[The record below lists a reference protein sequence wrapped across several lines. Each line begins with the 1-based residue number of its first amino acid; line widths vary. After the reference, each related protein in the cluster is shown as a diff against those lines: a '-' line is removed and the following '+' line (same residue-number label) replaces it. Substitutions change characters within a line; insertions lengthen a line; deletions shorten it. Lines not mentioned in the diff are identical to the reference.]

1 MGKKNLT
8 FKTELNGYKKCEV
21 DERLQKDAR
30 RIEVLEAQ
38 VALVDGLKDENQR
51 LASEVEKYKK
61 CEDEVKNVLAVATKK
76 AFDIKTDMKLQYAL
90 ETERLKIFKAKWTS
104 AYDELKRK
112 YGFDTDA
119 AIVESTVTDVSLKIE
134 AILNKDFGI
143 RLTDDATDAE
153 KQLMEEADR
162 LSISQDEI
170 NKLVEK
176 LKGELKNVS
185 YPLEK
190 AHLLLYN
197 ISMEDLYL
205 YTTIAIIPLVVL
217 TLIAGFVVQF
227 RFAKYSKENNLSGLT
242 GAQAARKILDE
253 HGLFDVAIV
262 RIEGN
267 LTDNF
272 NPKTNVVSLSPK
284 VHDGNTIAAVAVA
297 AHEVGHA
304 IQHAEGYAPMKL
316 RGALVP
322 ACVVTSKAAVPLL
335 LIGILLEI
343 FLSQNPASSI
353 LFFLGIACYALY
365 AVFTLITL
373 PVEFN
378 ASRRAGENLVDYG
391 VIDARDEKKVNAML
405 RAAGMTYVMSFAM
418 ALLQMLRI
426 IAIFG
431 GSRSKKK

>member
-1 MGKKNLT
+1 
-8 FKTELNGYKKCEV
+8 
-21 DERLQKDAR
+21 
-30 RIEVLEAQ
+30 
-38 VALVDGLKDENQR
+38 
-51 LASEVEKYKK
+51 
-61 CEDEVKNVLAVATKK
+61 
-76 AFDIKTDMKLQYAL
+76 
-90 ETERLKIFKAKWTS
+90 
-104 AYDELKRK
+104 
-112 YGFDTDA
+112 
-119 AIVESTVTDVSLKIE
+119 
-134 AILNKDFGI
+134 
-143 RLTDDATDAE
+143 
-153 KQLMEEADR
+153 
-162 LSISQDEI
+162 
-170 NKLVEK
+170 
-176 LKGELKNVS
+176 
-185 YPLEK
+185 
-190 AHLLLYN
+190 
-197 ISMEDLYL
+197 MEDLYL

-353 LFFLGIACYALY
+353 LFSWESRATHCTRCSRSSPFPLSLTRREGRAKTLSITALSTP
-365 AVFTLITL
+365 ATKRRSTQCF
-373 PVEFN
+373 
-378 ASRRAGENLVDYG
+378 ARRA
-391 VIDARDEKKVNAML
+391 
-405 RAAGMTYVMSFAM
+405 
-418 ALLQMLRI
+418 
-426 IAIFG
+426 
-431 GSRSKKK
+431 

>member
-1 MGKKNLT
+1 
-8 FKTELNGYKKCEV
+8 
-21 DERLQKDAR
+21 
-30 RIEVLEAQ
+30 
-38 VALVDGLKDENQR
+38 
-51 LASEVEKYKK
+51 
-61 CEDEVKNVLAVATKK
+61 
-76 AFDIKTDMKLQYAL
+76 
-90 ETERLKIFKAKWTS
+90 
-104 AYDELKRK
+104 
-112 YGFDTDA
+112 
-119 AIVESTVTDVSLKIE
+119 
-134 AILNKDFGI
+134 
-143 RLTDDATDAE
+143 
-153 KQLMEEADR
+153 
-162 LSISQDEI
+162 
-170 NKLVEK
+170 
-176 LKGELKNVS
+176 
-185 YPLEK
+185 
-190 AHLLLYN
+190 
-197 ISMEDLYL
+197 MEDLYL

-353 LFFLGIACYALY
+353 LFFLGIACYACSRSSPFPLSLTRREGR
-365 AVFTLITL
+365 AKTLSITAL
-373 PVEFN
+373 STP
-378 ASRRAGENLVDYG
+378 ATKRRSTQCFA
-391 VIDARDEKKVNAML
+391 L
-405 RAAGMTYVMSFAM
+405 RA
-418 ALLQMLRI
+418 
-426 IAIFG
+426 
-431 GSRSKKK
+431 

>member
-1 MGKKNLT
+1 
-8 FKTELNGYKKCEV
+8 
-21 DERLQKDAR
+21 
-30 RIEVLEAQ
+30 
-38 VALVDGLKDENQR
+38 
-51 LASEVEKYKK
+51 
-61 CEDEVKNVLAVATKK
+61 
-76 AFDIKTDMKLQYAL
+76 
-90 ETERLKIFKAKWTS
+90 
-104 AYDELKRK
+104 
-112 YGFDTDA
+112 
-119 AIVESTVTDVSLKIE
+119 
-134 AILNKDFGI
+134 
-143 RLTDDATDAE
+143 
-153 KQLMEEADR
+153 
-162 LSISQDEI
+162 
-170 NKLVEK
+170 
-176 LKGELKNVS
+176 
-185 YPLEK
+185 
-190 AHLLLYN
+190 
-197 ISMEDLYL
+197 MEDLYL

-335 LIGILLEI
+335 LIGILLVIGGFAYWFWPEAGYAVA
-343 FLSQNPASSI
+343 SQI
-353 LFFLGIACYALY
+353 FLGIACYALY